1 MRNKFNWQSFISIG
15 LLFSF
20 IIMLFSG
27 VILYVAPEGS
37 LSRWIGWDVFS
48 LTKKQWEH
56 QHSIFSLLFILFSI
70 FHIFRINWGLLLSY
84 FALEKK
90 RLTYMKE
97 LLTAIIISVLV
108 FVGTFLNLSPF
119 SNIIKMGNK
128 VSESYSIE
136 VERPDVPDIDKLTL
150 KEFSEKVFNF
160 SVVELELILEKNNMK
175 IANSDI
181 SVNDFCIRNNIS
193 PQELYI
199 LIKNSISTSG
209 NALQIEVVD
218 LSSYYS
224 FTEGKRTIL

>member
-1 MRNKFNWQSFISIG
+1 M
-15 LLFSF
+15 LL
-20 IIMLFSG
+20 SG

-97 LLTAIIISVLV
+97 FLAAIIISVLV
-108 FVGTFLNLSPF
+108 FVGTFFNLSPF
-119 SNIIKMGNK
+119 SNIIKLGNK

-136 VERPDVPDIDKLTL
+136 VEIPDVPNMEKLTL
-150 KEFSEKVFNF
+150 EEFSEKVFF
-160 SVVELELILEKNNMK
+160 ISVVELELILEKNNLE
-175 IANSDI
+175 ILNSDV
-181 SVNDFCIRNNIS
+181 SVNEFCLRNNMS
-193 PQELYI
+193 PQEFYI
-199 LIKNSISTSG
+199 LIKKSISMLG
-209 NALQIEVVD
+209 NALLIEQVN
-218 LSSYYS
+218 LSSFYS
-224 FTEGKRTIL
+224 FTEENNTIL

>member
-1 MRNKFNWQSFISIG
+1 M
-15 LLFSF
+15 LL
-20 IIMLFSG
+20 SG

-97 LLTAIIISVLV
+97 FLAAIIISVLV
-108 FVGTFLNLSPF
+108 FVGTFFNLSPF
-119 SNIIKMGNK
+119 SNIIKLGNK

-136 VERPDVPDIDKLTL
+136 VEIPDVPNMEKLTL
-150 KEFSEKVFNF
+150 EEFSEKVFF
-160 SVVELELILEKNNMK
+160 ISVVELELILEKNNLE
-175 IANSDI
+175 ILNSDV
-181 SVNDFCIRNNIS
+181 SVNEFCLRNNMS
-193 PQELYI
+193 PQEFYI
-199 LIKNSISTSG
+199 LIKKSISMLG
-209 NALQIEVVD
+209 NAFQIEQFD
-218 LSSYYS
+218 ISSYCS
-224 FTEGKRTIL
+224 FTEENKTIL